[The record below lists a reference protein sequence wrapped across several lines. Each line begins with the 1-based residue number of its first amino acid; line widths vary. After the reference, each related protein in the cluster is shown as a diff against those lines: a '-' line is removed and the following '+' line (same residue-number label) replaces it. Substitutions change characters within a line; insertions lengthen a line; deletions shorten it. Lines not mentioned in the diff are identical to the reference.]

1 MELLLSVLTDMQP
14 GRLVET
20 LIALGALWWKVSPHL
35 NKIEARMS
43 GMETA
48 LNTMNANMSKGFA
61 EGDKRFDR
69 LETRVETLEQKP

>member
-1 MELLLSVLTDMQP
+1 MDLLMIFSDIQP
-14 GRLVET
+14 GRLVES
-20 LIALGALWWKVSPHL
+20 LIFLSAMWWKVKPHL

-69 LETRVETLEQKP
+69 LETRVETLELKP

>member
-1 MELLLSVLTDMQP
+1 MIFSDIQP
-14 GRLVET
+14 GRLVES
-20 LIALGALWWKVSPHL
+20 LIFLSAMWWKVKPHL

-69 LETRVETLEQKP
+69 LETRVETLELKP